1 MFLLNCILINTYTLI
16 YIVVSI
22 NSCDFLDQYRCKLYT
37 FRMNIVKLKNT
48 VQHYSWGTKDF
59 IPGLLGIDN
68 LDGEPFAELWM
79 GSNPRGES
87 LVEEKG
93 SAVPLSELI
102 SRSADDV
109 LGKNVS
115 AKFGGSL
122 PFLFKVLSAGTPL
135 SIQAHPDKK
144 AAEEGFRREN
154 ELGIPLDAFNR
165 NYKDDNHKPEIICA
179 LTPFTAMCGFRSPSE
194 IDSMFSETGSTFYG
208 NQLAPLL
215 KDRTTNGLRSF
226 FTRYMKLSRDEVS
239 LIIGE
244 VITWAEKEESPEAR
258 LIVEFSKLHPG
269 DHGVLSPL
277 FLNVFELKPLQALYQ
292 GPGELHAY
300 VRGSGIELMANS
312 DNVLRGGMT
321 SKNVDVDELL
331 KILNFNFGKPQIIEA
346 AEKAPCE
353 FFYDTP
359 VGEFLLE
366 RIYLDDSCS
375 GVQRFPASAEI
386 IICTEGRGEIKTDDY
401 GLSFFRGDSFFIPA
415 SVSSYNLEGSFECF
429 AASVPSDGKEGV
441 S

>member
-1 MFLLNCILINTYTLI
+1 MKIM
-16 YIVVSI
+16 
-22 NSCDFLDQYRCKLYT
+22 KL
-37 FRMNIVKLKNT
+37 RNT

-68 LDGEPFAELWM
+68 KSGEPFAELWM

-87 LVEEKG
+87 LVEEDG
-93 SAVPLSELI
+93 SEVPLSEVI
-102 SRSADDV
+102 SRCADDV
-109 LGKNVS
+109 LGRNVS
-115 AKFGGSL
+115 ERFGGGL

-154 ELGIPLDAFNR
+154 DLGIPLDAFNR

-179 LTPFTAMCGFRSPSE
+179 LTPFTAMCGFRSPEE
-194 IDSMFSETGSTFYG
+194 IHSMFSETGSVFYG
-208 NQLAPLL
+208 NHLAPLL
-215 KDRTTNGLRSF
+215 KEGTENGLRRF
-226 FTRYMKLSRDEVS
+226 FTRYMKLSGDEAGR
-239 LIIGE
+239 IIEE
-244 VITWAEKEESPEAR
+244 VISWAEKGESAEAR

-269 DHGVLSPL
+269 DRGVLAPL
-277 FLNVFELKPLQALYQ
+277 FLNVFELEPLQALYQ

-321 SKNVDVDELL
+321 GKNVDVDELL
-331 KILNFNFGKPQIIEA
+331 RILTFNFGKPQIIEA
-346 AEKAPCE
+346 EEKAPCE

-359 VGEFLLE
+359 VGEFMLE

-375 GVQRFPASAEI
+375 GVRRAPVSAEI
-386 IICTEGRGEIKTDDY
+386 FICTEGSGVIKADDY
-401 GLSFFRGDSFFIPA
+401 GLSFSRGDSFFIPA
-415 SVSSYNLEGSFECF
+415 SVSSYDLEGRFECF
-429 AASVPSDGKEGV
+429 AASVPPDGKKGV